1 MTVDSDNRNDYA
13 GGYEMDI
20 SNESRVLQ
28 QFVEMAPY
36 IPLFIEEPVSV
47 AITNREAF
55 IYNQPCAELPIQ
67 SELGVP
73 FPEGNTPSMVIKTG
87 QKIVR
92 EVSAKVYGIPFKSYA
107 IPLKE
112 NGTVVGCLMIAKSI
126 TVIKNSKEAISN
138 LSEEIEQVTAA
149 VNEITGGLQTTS
161 ENNHEVYRLMGELL
175 KETQKMNRI
184 LSAINKLSSTTK
196 ILGLNASIEAARA
209 GTAGRGFAVVAREIE
224 RLSSDT
230 TQAAGEI
237 GEMLGSIEVQLNNVS
252 EKSKETTDTFMQQA
266 ASLEEIVATM
276 ENLNS
281 NVKVIDDYV
290 QQL

>member
-1 MTVDSDNRNDYA
+1 
-13 GGYEMDI
+13 MDI
-20 SNESRVLQ
+20 SNESKVLQ

-55 IYNQPCAELPIQ
+55 IYNQPCAELPVQ

-209 GTAGRGFAVVAREIE
+209 GAAGRGFAVVAREIE

-230 TQAAGEI
+230 TQSAGEI

-276 ENLNS
+276 ENLNA